1 MEIPKRAFGKLGWQ
15 VTLLGIG
22 TAELGEE
29 KASIEMLSLALD
41 QGVNYLDTAPSYQG
55 TRSEQSIGKIA
66 KTRRKEFYL
75 ATKTLER
82 AKTGALRELDESL
95 KRLNT
100 DYLDLWQIHAVNQMS
115 ELDAVLQRGGVI
127 EAAQE
132 AKKSGKIR
140 AIGITGHT
148 RPEVLIEALNRFS
161 FDSVLVPLSPFD
173 AHLHDFAKELIPLAV
188 KKGTAVIGMK
198 VLKGAQR
205 AEKLKDPTSY
215 LHYALSLPVSTIIVG
230 STTPAQARQNIE
242 AVRRFKPL
250 TAEERTRLE
259 TDCRADANAEVLW
272 WKKR

>member
-1 MEIPKRAFGKLGWQ
+1 MELRKRAFGKTGWQ

-22 TAELGEE
+22 TAEVGEE
-29 KASIEMLSLALD
+29 KTTIEMLSLALD
-41 QGVNYLDTAPSYQG
+41 QGVNYIDTAPSYQG
-55 TRSEQSIGKIA
+55 TRSEQYIGKIA

-82 AKTGALRELDESL
+82 TKTGALRELDESL

-100 DYLDLWQIHAVNQMS
+100 GYVDLWQIHAVNQMS
-115 ELDAVLQRGGVI
+115 ELDAVMRSGGAI

-132 AKKSGKIR
+132 AKKAGKIK

-148 RPEVLIEALNRFS
+148 RPEVLIEAFKRFT

-173 AHLHDFAKELIPLAV
+173 ASLHDFAKDLIPLAV
-188 KKGTAVIGMK
+188 KNGAAVIGMK

-205 AEKLKDPTSY
+205 AEKLKDPAPY

-230 STTPAQARQNIE
+230 STTPEQARQNVE

-250 TAEERTRLE
+250 SAEERTRLE
-259 TDCRADANAEVLW
+259 TESRSDANPDVLW
-272 WKKR
+272 WKRR